1 MTNIKDKSDKAIVE
15 LSLQNDQYFDQLVER
30 YEAKLGR
37 YIFRL
42 ARLDNETKEDL
53 LQEVFIKV
61 YRNLNDYDDSFS
73 FSSWIY
79 RITHNEVMSFFRKVK
94 VRPKIVNPKSEEV
107 DTEFINLL
115 PDDTDLPEELEKQE
129 LAVKVRDA
137 VFSLPKKYREILV
150 LRYLEDKSYNE
161 ISDILRKSVNSVTVM
176 VNRAK
181 KRLKKQLNP

>member
-1 MTNIKDKSDKAIVE
+1 MRNIEEKSDKEIVS
-15 LSLQNDQYFDQLVER
+15 LSLKNDKYFTQLVER

-42 ARLDNETKEDL
+42 ARLENETTEDL

-61 YRNLNDYDDSFS
+61 YKNLNDFDDSFS

-79 RITHNEVMSFFRKVK
+79 RITHNEVMSFLRNMK
-94 VRPKIVNPKSEEV
+94 VRPKIVHPKSEEV

-115 PDDTDLPEELEKQE
+115 PDDTDLPAE
-129 LAVKVRDA
+129 LAKKELGEKVRDA
-137 VFSLPKKYREILV
+137 VYNLPDKYREVLV
-150 LRYLEDKSYNE
+150 LRYLEDKSYDE
-161 ISDILRKSVNSVTVM
+161 ISDILRKSVNSVTVL